1 MSSVSA
7 ITTAGTLGFSVSPPI
22 GYNVLTTGLAPI
34 ITTDGYA
41 LYRFHSSGTMNLSGI
56 VAKYSPATLQVMCV
70 GGGSGG
76 RYTNNSTDSGGSA
89 GGFIETTLT
98 LTNDQTIEIT
108 VGNGGQRSLSGQ
120 NTSISFS
127 NSPEYNMIA
136 YGGTPTM
143 SGAPTAYPGGICPQP
158 GVMGGGG
165 GGGSA
170 GNGINGS
177 SQKGGDGGPGTKP
190 TKPGIATQYPTTYW
204 AAGGGGRSDWSS
216 GTGGIGGIGGGGAGS
231 RGSIGSNGYSPIPGS
246 PNGQTNSGSGGGDAG
261 TGGSGIVMIAVKI
274 PTYETPPPPSYNGSA
289 VVFGAGDFNYGKT
302 TDFGATW
309 TFGTIPGI
317 TLNNGFQISCG
328 IVNSAP
334 LWVLVGSNGTS
345 LVSISSTNGTTW
357 SAISTSISSIIRN
370 TNSSTYCSCLSFGN
384 GIFMASGF
392 TGVFTEGAPVA
403 ISTDGI
409 NWVNGGTPFGAS
421 KLTNAVAFGD
431 GRWVAV
437 CNQGNT
443 TNNVMTSTNVSI
455 ANSGSIVWTAANSI
469 PVDPLYS
476 VIYASNRWFIGGLG
490 GKTYYSATNLPTSTF
505 TVKDYVPTNSALPY
519 TLSHLNVAGNT
530 GVLAIGSWLT
540 SGGATNRVYKIDSI
554 DTTTFIAVGGGS
566 NIYTLNTADVVNN
579 SITLRGAYFS
589 SSKAVISTDSG
600 SSWVNINDINTNMA
614 SGCFGVAFAK

>member
-7 ITTAGTLGFSVSPPI
+7 ITTAGTLGFSVFPPI
-22 GYNVLTTGLAPI
+22 GYNILTSGLAPI
-34 ITTDGYA
+34 ITTDGYVI
-41 LYRFHSSGTMNLSGI
+41 YRFHSSGTMNLSGI
-56 VAKYSPATLQVMCV
+56 IAKFNPVTLQVMCV
-70 GGGSGG
+70 GGGSRGAPTGG
-76 RYTNNSTDSGGSA
+76 SGG
-89 GGFIETTLT
+89 GFLESTITVTTE
-98 LTNDQTIEIT
+98 QTITVT
-108 VGNGGQRSLSGQ
+108 VGNGGRSGVDICGG
-120 NTSISFS
+120 NTSVSFS
-127 NSPEYNMIA
+127 NNPEYNMIA

-143 SGAPTAYPGGICPQP
+143 SGAPTANPAGARPAIDSGY
-158 GVMGGGG
+158 GGGG
-165 GGGSA
+165 GAGGA
-170 GNGINGS
+170 GVSGTYQTSGA
-177 SQKGGDGGPGTKP
+177 GGPGKAP
-190 TKPGIATQYPTTYW
+190 TKPGILTQYPTTYW
-204 AAGGGGRSDWSS
+204 AAGGGGES
-216 GTGGIGGIGGGGAGS
+216 GWYGRGNGGIGGGGGGTSSQGAGLQ
-231 RGSIGSNGYSPIPGS
+231 GPNGYAGVQAQSV
-246 PNGQTNSGSGGGDAG
+246 NGQTNSGSGGGPSG
-261 TGGSGIVMIAVKI
+261 SGGSGIVMIAIKI

-289 VVFGAGDFNYGKT
+289 VVFGAGAFNYGKT

-357 SAISTSISSIIRN
+357 SAVSTSISSIIRN
-370 TNSSTYCSCLSFGN
+370 TNTGTYCSCLSFGN

-437 CNQGNT
+437 CNQGST

-505 TVKDYVPTNSALPY
+505 TVKDYVPTNTALPY

-530 GVLAIGSWLT
+530 GVLALGSWLPA
-540 SGGATNRVYKIDSI
+540 GGATNRVYKIDSI
-554 DTTTFIAVGGGS
+554 GTTTFIAVGGGS

-614 SGCFGVAFAK
+614 SGCFGIAFAK

>member
-22 GYNVLTTGLAPI
+22 GYNVLSTGLAPI

-56 VAKYSPATLQVMCV
+56 VAKYSPATLQVLCV
-70 GGGSGG
+70 GGGSIGAPTGG
-76 RYTNNSTDSGGSA
+76 SGG
-89 GGFIETTLT
+89 GFLESTITVTTE
-98 LTNDQTIEIT
+98 QTITVT
-108 VGNGGQRSLSGQ
+108 VGNGGQSGIDICGG
-120 NTSISFS
+120 NTSVSFS
-127 NSPEYNMIA
+127 NNPEYNMIA

-143 SGAPTAYPGGICPQP
+143 SGAPTANPAGARPDINSGY
-158 GVMGGGG
+158 GGGG
-165 GGGSA
+165 GAGGA
-170 GNGINGS
+170 GVSGTYQTSGA
-177 SQKGGDGGPGTKP
+177 GGPGKAP
-190 TKPGIATQYPTTYW
+190 TKPGILTQYPTTYW
-204 AAGGGGRSDWSS
+204 AAGGGGES
-216 GTGGIGGIGGGGAGS
+216 GWYGRGNGGIGGGGGGTSSQGAGLQ
-231 RGSIGSNGYSPIPGS
+231 GPNGYAGVQAQSV
-246 PNGQTNSGSGGGDAG
+246 NGQTNSGSGGGPSG
-261 TGGSGIVMIAVKI
+261 SGGSGIVMIAVKI
-274 PTYETPPPPSYNGSA
+274 PTYETPPPPPYNGSA
-289 VVFGAGDFNYGKT
+289 VVIGAGAFNYGKT
-302 TDFGATW
+302 TDYGATW

-357 SAISTSISSIIRN
+357 SAVSTSISSIIRN
-370 TNSSTYCSCLSFGN
+370 TNTGTYCSCLSFGN

-437 CNQGNT
+437 CNQGST

-505 TVKDYVPTNSALPY
+505 TVKDYVPTDVALPY
-519 TLSHLNVAGNT
+519 TLSHLNIAGNT
-530 GVLAIGSWLT
+530 GVLALGSWNP
-540 SGGATNRVYKIDSI
+540 SGGGTNRVYKIDSI
-554 DTTTFIAVGGGS
+554 GTTTFIAVGGGS
-566 NIYTLNTADVVNN
+566 NIYTLDTSNVVSN

-600 SSWVNINDINTNMA
+600 SSWVNITAINTNMA